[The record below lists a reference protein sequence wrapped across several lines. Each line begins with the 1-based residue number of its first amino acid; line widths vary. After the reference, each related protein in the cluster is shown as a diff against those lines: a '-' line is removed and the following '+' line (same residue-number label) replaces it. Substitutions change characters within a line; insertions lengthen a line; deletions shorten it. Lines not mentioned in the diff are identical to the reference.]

1 MEGEIWDVEVCA
13 WALRELCALAI
24 QERVASSVWLEWG
37 LEDGRAA
44 RRGLPVRHIRTFAH
58 HKLYKI
64 K

>member
-37 LEDGRAA
+37 L
-44 RRGLPVRHIRTFAH
+44 HQQN
-58 HKLYKI
+58 KLKI
-64 K
+64 AVLAKKAINYLHYTHL